1 MFCKVADDTA
11 LALNIEIIQMYVLK
25 QFVLMS
31 RDNKCRSLC
40 SAVIINI
47 ILRSWSCG
55 ECTQLWKFKLT
66 HKI

>member
-47 ILRSWSCG
+47 ILRS
-55 ECTQLWKFKLT
+55 
-66 HKI
+66 